1 MDDHSSRTLLL
12 QAGKRLFSLKGY
24 DGTTVKD
31 LADEAGVNISLVSYY
46 FGGKEGLYRACLQD
60 FSDSRLELAKRILTD
75 PESVDDLKVRLPL
88 FFQEMI
94 QLYVDEPDLTRLVH
108 CANDSPQSVTDT
120 IAPMFFRIFDMLHTF
135 FKLAQDKG
143 FIDPAVDVQI
153 TTRLCFGMLAHLIK
167 TDHLQEKH
175 FAVTIRDSGYR
186 ARVLVQLR
194 RLLFEG
200 ILQTK
205 AHPQRRI

>member
-1 MDDHSSRTLLL
+1 MDDHSTRALLL
-12 QAGKRLFSLKGY
+12 QSGKRLFSLKGY

-60 FSDSRLELAKRILTD
+60 FSDSRLQLAKRILTD
-75 PESVDDLKVRLPL
+75 PESVDDLKVRLSL

-108 CANDSPQSVTDT
+108 CANDSSQSITDT
-120 IAPMFFRIFDMLHTF
+120 VVPMLFKIFDMQHTF
-135 FKLAQDKG
+135 LKLAQNKG

-153 TTRLCFGMLAHLIK
+153 TTRLCFGMLAHVIK
-167 TDHLQEKH
+167 TDHLQEKQ
-175 FAVTIRDSGYR
+175 FAVSIRDSNYR
-186 ARVLVQLR
+186 ERVLVQLR
-194 RLLFEG
+194 LLLFEG
-200 ILQTK
+200 ILQKKT
-205 AHPQRRI
+205 HP